1 MAVDRE
7 RWANK
12 FEFVLTCI
20 GLSVGLGN
28 IWRFPYV
35 VYENAA
41 FLVPYIAIVIGDR
54 PAHVLH
60 GARART
66 VCEPRTRQRL
76 RLDAPCERARAGV
89 ALCMP
94 YACFGVSIYYN
105 VILAYALLYAYYSC
119 FEVLPWTFCD
129 PAWADSNCYVRG
141 PNARVPCQRVDRE
154 LFETFEHANSTAKDA
169 VPVRQQ
175 GKVVMVDKKIFAM
188 AYANCTNATEPA
200 TQQFFWK
207 YVVNLSDGID
217 NLGEV
222 QPKLLLCLLIAWICI
237 FFCLFKG
244 IKSSGKVVL
253 VSATV
258 PFLILGAFLVR
269 GVTLPGAS
277 MGLEFYF
284 IPDWS
289 KVLQFEVWQK
299 AAQQVFFSLG
309 VSEGVIICIGS
320 YNDFRNTLYRDVY
333 IIALADLL
341 VSFLAGIVV
350 FSVLGN
356 MAYTL
361 GEEVSNVASGGF
373 ALAFITY
380 PDAVTLITFPHLWAV
395 AFFVML
401 FFLAIDSE
409 FGLVEGLLTPLKDAY
424 PVLQRNLTALAFAIC
439 TLGFLLGIPMTT
451 RARLSEEF
459 LSVQGGMYILNLLDE
474 FIGGQMLLFIA
485 VFESISVSL
494 IYGVERLSLDIEFM
508 LNSVP
513 GSLVR
518 FCWQFV
524 CPIVLTLILMTQ
536 LFTYKP
542 LTFGDYVYPPWA
554 QATGVGLV
562 LVPFIIGVSI
572 AISHLLSCKLNLTK
586 ALRPA
591 PTWGPKDP
599 ADRNAYREFLTKH
612 GIYTPMAALQR
623 DETTNTQAFSDGV
636 NVLPPM
642 VPLDVA
648 PAPPVQWIPPVIPG
662 AAPADVA
669 LGQPRAPWPGA

>member
-41 FLVPYIAIVIGDR
+41 FLVPYIAIVMAIGR
-54 PAHVLH
+54 PMYYMELVL
-60 GARART
+60 GQFGSRGPISAFDSMPLAR
-66 VCEPRTRQRL
+66 
-76 RLDAPCERARAGV
+76 GV
-89 ALCMP
+89 GLCMP
-94 YACFGVSIYYN
+94 YACFGIAVYYN

-119 FEVLPWTFCD
+119 FEVLPWSFCD

-141 PNARVPCQRVDRE
+141 PTARVPCQRVDRE

-169 VPVRQQ
+169 VPVRHQ
-175 GKVVMVDKKIFAM
+175 GKVVMVDSKTFTM

-222 QPKLLLCLLIAWICI
+222 QPKLFVCLVIAWTCI
-237 FFCLFKG
+237 FFCVFKG

-258 PFLILGAFLVR
+258 PFFILGAFLIR
-269 GVTLPGAS
+269 GVTLPGAW

-284 IPDWS
+284 VPDWS
-289 KVLQFEVWQK
+289 KVWKFEVWQK
-299 AAQQVFFSLG
+299 AAQQVFFSLS
-309 VSEGVIICIGS
+309 VSQGVIICIGS
-320 YNDFRNTLYRDVY
+320 YNDFRNTLYKDVY

-361 GEEVSNVASGGF
+361 GEEVSDVASGGF

-380 PDAVTLITFPHLWAV
+380 PEAVTLITFPHLWAI

-424 PVLQRNLTALAFAIC
+424 PVLQKNITALGFAVC
-439 TLGFLLGIPMTT
+439 LLGFLLGIPMTT
-451 RARLSEEF
+451 RARTHK
-459 LSVQGGMYILNLLDE
+459 QTGGMYVLNLMDD

-485 VFESISVSL
+485 VFESIAVSL
-494 IYGVERLSLDIEFM
+494 IYGVHRLSLDIEFM
-508 LNSVP
+508 LNRVP
-513 GSLVR
+513 GTLVR
-518 FCWQFV
+518 FCWQ
-524 CPIVLTLILMTQ
+524 
-536 LFTYKP
+536 LF
-542 LTFGDYVYPPWA
+542 
-554 QATGVGLV
+554 
-562 LVPFIIGVSI
+562 
-572 AISHLLSCKLNLTK
+572 
-586 ALRPA
+586 
-591 PTWGPKDP
+591 
-599 ADRNAYREFLTKH
+599 
-612 GIYTPMAALQR
+612 
-623 DETTNTQAFSDGV
+623 
-636 NVLPPM
+636 
-642 VPLDVA
+642 VPLS
-648 PAPPVQWIPPVIPG
+648 
-662 AAPADVA
+662 
-669 LGQPRAPWPGA
+669 